1 MIVFQDF
8 FWPTLFNASRLQ
20 FIPTFHTKLC
30 LVWGRF
36 RCHVV
41 ISVGLV
47 IRVVLFGIGVVVAS
61 AHRYEYFLVHYINNV
76 YIYDTMYIPF
86 VIQREERYSTLYT
99 YHIMQHLYCIQYTNT
114 IAMVSKSFA
123 LPSILPQKSPG
134 SIQWFH
140 ATAAGTMKALVT
152 ISAIHEL
159 QGKIHFFQIFCWW
172 ISEL

>member
-1 MIVFQDF
+1 MGFGEPTLGFLRLSFKIC

-47 IRVVLFGIGVVVAS
+47 IRVVFFGIGVVVAS

-76 YIYDTMYIPF
+76 YIYM
-86 VIQREERYSTLYT
+86 IQ
-99 YHIMQHLYCIQYTNT
+99 
-114 IAMVSKSFA
+114 
-123 LPSILPQKSPG
+123 
-134 SIQWFH
+134 
-140 ATAAGTMKALVT
+140 
-152 ISAIHEL
+152 
-159 QGKIHFFQIFCWW
+159 
-172 ISEL
+172 